1 MLIGAVISGSL
12 SALTSPKLGALS
24 DRYGRKR
31 IIAVASIGG
40 LVGEII
46 TIIAA
51 SKPETFNVNWLIL
64 SFLIDGLCG
73 SFTTGMAV
81 SHAYAT
87 DCTPPSRRNVAFG
100 YFHGVLFIGIALGPL
115 IAGLVFRATGT
126 LLTMF
131 YIAFACHL
139 IFLLILVFAIPE
151 SLSKARQLA
160 AREKH
165 AHHKSRIATG
175 ELFAGN
181 GLFSRYNPLEPLKVL
196 YPTGPGSSPALRR
209 NMILLAA
216 IDTTMFGVAMGSMT
230 VVIYYTDYQFHW
242 DVASQSYFTSIVSC
256 CRVGCLF
263 IVLPLLTR
271 FIRGRVAGR
280 QRESRVQTGCDTLD
294 LTLIRTAV
302 FFDTLGYLGYTLART
317 GPLFILSGCVASLG
331 GVGSPTLQS
340 ALTKHVP
347 HDRVGQ
353 LLGANGLLHALAR
366 IVAPIVFNTIYSATV
381 GKFTQTVFLFL
392 TIGFGSA
399 WFMSLFVRSGIYF
412 HEEPVRPQSRAHE
425 RRYSD

>member
-1 MLIGAVISGSL
+1 MLIGSVISGAL

-24 DRYGRKR
+24 DRIGRKR
-31 IIAVASIGG
+31 VIAITTVGG

-46 TIIAA
+46 TIVAA
-51 SKPETFNVNWLIL
+51 SMPERFNVNWLII
-64 SFLIDGLCG
+64 SFIIDGFCG

-87 DCTPPSRRNVAFG
+87 DCTPPSQRNVAFG
-100 YFHGVLFIGIALGPL
+100 YFHGVLFVGIALGPL
-115 IAGLVFRATGT
+115 IAGLVYKATGT

-131 YIAFACHL
+131 YIAFACHCVFLFCL
-139 IFLLILVFAIPE
+139 IFVIPE
-151 SLSKARQLA
+151 SLSKARQLI

-165 AHHKSRIATG
+165 ANQKPRIATG
-175 ELFAGN
+175 
-181 GLFSRYNPLEPLKVL
+181 GLFTANGILSRYNPLEPLEVL
-196 YPTGPGSSPALRR
+196 YPTGPGSSSALRR

-230 VVIYYTDYQFHW
+230 VVIYYTDFQFHW
-242 DVASQSYFTSIVSC
+242 DVASQSYFTSIVNC

-271 FIRGRVAGR
+271 YIRGRATGR
-280 QRESRVQTGCDTLD
+280 RKSSVQTGCDTLD
-294 LTLIRTAV
+294 LNLIRVAV
-302 FFDTLGYLGYTLART
+302 FFDMLGYLGYTLVRT
-317 GPLFILSGCVASLG
+317 GPLFILCGCVASLG

-353 LLGANGLLHALAR
+353 LLGANGLLHSLAR
-366 IVAPIVFNTIYSATV
+366 IVAPIIFNSIYSSTV
-381 GKFTQTVFLFL
+381 GKFTQAVFLCL
-392 TIGFGSA
+392 TIAFGIA
-399 WFMSLFVRSGIYF
+399 WFMSLFVRSGVYF
-412 HEEPVRPQSRAHE
+412 QEEPTRPASREE
-425 RRYSD
+425 RYTD